1 MYHYHTGEVKNPG
14 FELMLVLIRS
24 IIFVCVV
31 ITAGAVGMAAGLPA
45 FVGGLGGGIVILAL
59 FCCRPFLEV
68 IDYTCPHCGNKTRS
82 IKNFGSYRCSNCGQD
97 SRIEG

>member
-1 MYHYHTGEVKNPG
+1 MYNYHTGEVKNPG

-24 IIFVCVV
+24 IIFVFVV
-31 ITAGAVGMAAGLPA
+31 ITAGAAGTAAGLPA
-45 FVGGLGGGIVILAL
+45 FAGGLAGGFAILAL

-68 IDYTCPHCGNKTRS
+68 IDYKCPHCGYKTRS
-82 IKNFGSYRCSNCGQD
+82 IKNFGSYSCSNCGQE